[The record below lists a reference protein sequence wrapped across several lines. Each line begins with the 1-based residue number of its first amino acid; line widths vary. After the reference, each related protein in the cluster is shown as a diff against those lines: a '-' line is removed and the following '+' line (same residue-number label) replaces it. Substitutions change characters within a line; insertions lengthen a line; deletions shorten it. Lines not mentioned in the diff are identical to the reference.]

1 MPLLACA
8 AGTASWLWV
17 GERLNRNWQWAPLY
31 YGCGG
36 EVGPTLSHSWV
47 KLLQTVLIIFRV
59 LFNVKQKCWKLG
71 GWGHG
76 LCSQHSDRQPDRAR
90 YCSGVKKATTKA
102 KQMPRDPTSACDRR
116 VAFLLA
122 PTEGQQMGL
131 IQPYAPIKSGRPVI
145 DLRAAVMA
153 SLAGA
158 RPGVVGR
165 TCCAP
170 AAVARGVT
178 WPSAGGSYRRWNCA
192 TRPGP
197 RRNRNTP
204 GSRWTS
210 SIPHTGS
217 GFGPRQG
224 AESEGVHGVFYLR
237 GRPEVA
243 SSPCPV
249 LARVVPKAQRLPTSC
264 CAFGIINRGD
274 ARESYTEA
282 QDSWITPDMLVQPGR
297 SLSPDSVAV

>member
-1 MPLLACA
+1 VVVGRRAAQSESAMGTSLL
-8 AGTASWLWV
+8 WLWRRGGSYSKAFV
-17 GERLNRNWQWAPLY
+17 GKTSANCLNYIPSFIQCQAKNVGNWK
-31 YGCGG
+31 GG
-36 EVGPTLSHSWV
+36 GPD
-47 KLLQTVLIIFRV
+47 FG
-59 LFNVKQKCWKLG
+59 F
-71 GWGHG
+71 
-76 LCSQHSDRQPDRAR
+76 PDRAR

-131 IQPYAPIKSGRPVI
+131 IQPYARVKSGSPVI

-153 SLAGA
+153 GLAGA
-158 RPGVVGR
+158 RPGAVGR
-165 TCCAP
+165 TRCAP

-249 LARVVPKAQRLPTSC
+249 LARVAPKAQCLPTSC

-282 QDSWITPDMLVQPGR
+282 QDSWITPDMLGR
-297 SLSPDSVAV
+297 FQNIHETRNTSGRKSM